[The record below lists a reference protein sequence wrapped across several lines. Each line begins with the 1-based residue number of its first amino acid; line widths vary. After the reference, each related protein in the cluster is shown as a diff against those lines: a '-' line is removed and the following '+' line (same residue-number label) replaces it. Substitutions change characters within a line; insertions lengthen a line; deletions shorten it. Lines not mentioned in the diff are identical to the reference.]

1 MPPSMYL
8 HIYLKKNFLFF
19 LFIEDQLLMILAD
32 LLIAGI
38 STTSTALDF
47 LFRNMMVYQECQ
59 KSLKTELDKIVGHDR
74 LPDLNDRPQ

>member
-1 MPPSMYL
+1 
-8 HIYLKKNFLFF
+8 
-19 LFIEDQLLMILAD
+19 MILAD

-59 KSLKTELDKIVGHDR
+59 KSLKTELDNIVGHDR